1 MIETD
6 EKRESEGETSRENE
20 EENER
25 KNKENKTEEKKEE
38 IKEEKKETKGMED
51 DLICIICQEILH
63 DCVRYCM
70 SISAVHY
77 TPFKLQAVI
86 TGS

>member
-1 MIETD
+1 MIETE
-6 EKRESEGETSRENE
+6 EKRESEGETSREKE

-25 KNKENKTEEKKEE
+25 KSKENKTEEKKED
-38 IKEEKKETKGMED
+38 KKETEGMED